1 MGEWSELNSQA
12 IALLERSAE
21 VEDKVSPGNADSGG
35 GQETIADAA
44 AFQSRGS
51 NIDVR
56 AFCHEVPVIAP
67 EDSCR
72 SVLQLFKRNHELSCI
87 VACDENYNPVGLLM
101 RDQFFRNLAGRFAA
115 DLFYDRSSERFAV
128 QNPLVCEMD
137 TPAGQLLDAALNR
150 EGSHFYDSLIIVDK
164 GRFYGIMTVQDLM
177 LLSRELQREAD
188 ESRRM
193 TVRESRMRVVEIEQS
208 IVQVSESARRS
219 LDESGRMCGLSA
231 EGRAELEAVKA
242 SFARVLEMTQSQE
255 TQMGQL
261 LERMKEIS
269 SVASRI
275 HGLADQSGMLAMNA
289 SIEAAH
295 AGEHGRGFAV
305 VASEVRKLAL
315 QTKNFSEDIGAT
327 LDVVERL
334 IQETAG
340 TASSTAGEM
349 QQSHNRVGRADATFE
364 ALVGSARAVE
374 SRGQEMCQSSEEAA
388 KRTKTVLHELQLL
401 EQTE

>member
-1 MGEWSELNSQA
+1 
-12 IALLERSAE
+12 
-21 VEDKVSPGNADSGG
+21 
-35 GQETIADAA
+35 
-44 AFQSRGS
+44 
-51 NIDVR
+51 
-56 AFCHEVPVIAP
+56 
-67 EDSCR
+67 
-72 SVLQLFKRNHELSCI
+72 
-87 VACDENYNPVGLLM
+87 
-101 RDQFFRNLAGRFAA
+101 
-115 DLFYDRSSERFAV
+115 
-128 QNPLVCEMD
+128 
-137 TPAGQLLDAALNR
+137 
-150 EGSHFYDSLIIVDK
+150 
-164 GRFYGIMTVQDLM
+164 
-177 LLSRELQREAD
+177 
-188 ESRRM
+188 
-193 TVRESRMRVVEIEQS
+193 MRVVEIEQS